1 MPIHKVIRRIGDINP
16 LDYDGGFAYLHFE
29 TGKPEIE
36 MYLLDDPE
44 NDDTEKDEYTV
55 YTCLVEDPG
64 DWADWNAVARS
75 YGTKAEDYVN
85 AFLRNDQDQMIC
97 AIEDAAG
104 YYGWFEFDQYPLKLT
119 RAEAEERISRLF
131 GRKYA

>member
-1 MPIHKVIRRIGDINP
+1 MALRKVICPVGDVNP

-36 MYLLDDPE
+36 MYILDDPE
-44 NDDTEKDEYTV
+44 NDDPEKDEYTV
-55 YTCLVEDPG
+55 YACLVEDPG
-64 DWADWNAVARS
+64 DWVEWDSVARS
-75 YGTKAEDYVN
+75 MDTSAEDYIN
-85 AFLRNDQDQMIC
+85 AFRGNDQVAMIR

-104 YYGWFEFDQYPLKLT
+104 YYGWFEFDQYPLHLT

-131 GRKYA
+131 GEQYA